1 MELKKYKDKLT
12 EHTYYEKDGKVVR
25 HGIGKGYYLNGELES
40 EYNYKNGKRHGLCK
54 YYYANGKL
62 ESEHNY
68 KNGKRHGLCEIYYA
82 NGKLESENN
91 FKNGKI
97 INFKGYGIWGRIKTI
112 VYMMYHG
119 RRSYIKGVT
128 LNVIA
133 IGRKVLGRY

>member
-1 MELKKYKDKLT
+1 MELKKYKDKFT

-25 HGIGKGYYLNGELES
+25 HGIGKGYYL
-40 EYNYKNGKRHGLCK
+40 
-54 YYYANGKL
+54 
-62 ESEHNY
+62 
-68 KNGKRHGLCEIYYA
+68 